1 MLTWWEAEPWALR
14 IHREVRRL
22 RRTMKEN
29 MNLML
34 KRMHP
39 PPILMKTLKKTQ
51 NSLNLLLMKNQWKM
65 LNLHDY
71 QFSSNSAVE
80 IFACCYNFPWW
91 SYIYI
96 YIQLMVSIK
105 LITFRVWIRM
115 KKIFG
120 LKKCYIYI
128 ASSLLGGLHT
138 LDNVDKYIYI
148 YR

>member
-14 IHREVRRL
+14 IHREVHRL
-22 RRTMKEN
+22 GTTMKEN

-39 PPILMKTLKKTQ
+39 PPSLMKTLKKTQ
-51 NSLNLLLMKNQWKM
+51 SSLNLLLMKNQWKM
-65 LNLHDY
+65 LNLHYY
-71 QFSSNSAVE
+71 QFSSDSAVE

-105 LITFRVWIRM
+105 LITFIVWIKNEEDIWLEEM
-115 KKIFG
+115 
-120 LKKCYIYI
+120 LHIY
-128 ASSLLGGLHT
+128 SF
-138 LDNVDKYIYI
+138 
-148 YR
+148 

>member
-51 NSLNLLLMKNQWKM
+51 SSLNLLLMKNQWKM
-65 LNLHDY
+65 LNLHYY

-96 YIQLMVSIK
+96 YPTYGFNQINNFQSLNKNEEDI
-105 LITFRVWIRM
+105 
-115 KKIFG
+115 G

-128 ASSLLGGLHT
+128 YSF
-138 LDNVDKYIYI
+138 
-148 YR
+148 